1 MQVMDTNILPEQS
14 GEKSLE
20 PHIQDNQVDGIDKV
34 SLVESQIRDCYGRVV
49 YSHKTHEKCAEILL
63 KQYNRIKLAQI
74 SLAAIT
80 TGSFLVTIFEQG
92 KISAIVGTICSA
104 ILLMINTYTKDKDL
118 GEIAQKH
125 RNTANDLWNVR
136 ESYLSLIADI
146 PSNCIDFDNIRKRRD
161 ELQKELASIYQS
173 SPATNSPA
181 YKQAQEALQVNEELT
196 FSDEEIDKL
205 LPKSLR
211 KVKLIEK

>member
-205 LPKSLR
+205 LPKTLR
-211 KVKLIEK
+211 KDKLIEK